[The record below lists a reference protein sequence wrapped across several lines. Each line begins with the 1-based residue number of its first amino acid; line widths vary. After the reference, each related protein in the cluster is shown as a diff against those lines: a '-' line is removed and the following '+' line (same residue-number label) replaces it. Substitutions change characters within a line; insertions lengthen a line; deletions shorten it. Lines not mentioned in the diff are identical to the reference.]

1 MDCIYHGCFRTE
13 IDGTNRM
20 IGPNETCLIPSS
32 KLCWKYIEDI
42 PGGVKN
48 HSQYK
53 KQPIVNLIEFDTY
66 FRNKNKEDIE

>member
-13 IDGTNRM
+13 IDGTNRI

-32 KLCWKYIEDI
+32 KLCWKYTEDL
-42 PGGVKN
+42 PGGLKN

-53 KQPIVNLIEFDTY
+53 KQPFVNLIEFDTY